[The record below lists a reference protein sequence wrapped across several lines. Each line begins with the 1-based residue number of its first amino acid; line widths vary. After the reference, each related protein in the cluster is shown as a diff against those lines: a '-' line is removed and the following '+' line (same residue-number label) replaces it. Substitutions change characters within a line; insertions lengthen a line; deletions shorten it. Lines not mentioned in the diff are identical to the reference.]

1 MTQFANSPDW
11 LTEVFDTHL
20 EPLVHTASGIPVWRI
35 ADDQSQATI
44 SAQFQ
49 ANAGEYNQRYSASDH
64 FEGLFRQAFERAA
77 VELPAV
83 PRILDL
89 GSGSGAN
96 SVLPCLRLFP
106 GAEVIA
112 TDLSGELLAI
122 LAEHLPTIDAQDRV
136 ACVVMDAMSSHVRPG
151 AFDLV
156 TGVAILHHLLTPR
169 EGVRAAARALRPGGK
184 AIFFE
189 PFDGYGLMAI
199 AYRHILGKA
208 SWPFRR
214 LDKRLADILRGM
226 EQDIAART
234 LPDITSP
241 NFAFMD
247 DKWLFSQEHIAKMAE
262 KCGFSKVE
270 FIPHMDH
277 STMYRDVADVQ
288 IRLAAGSDELKLP
301 VWALEVLDGFDRAI
315 PPMTKRRIMLEGT
328 IVMTKGD

>member
-1 MTQFANSPDW
+1 MSQFANAPDW
-11 LTEVFDTHL
+11 LTEVFDAKL
-20 EPLVHTASGIPVWRI
+20 LPLAYTASGIPVWRI
-35 ADDQSQATI
+35 LDDQSEATI

-49 ANAGEYNQRYSASDH
+49 ANAGEYHQRYAASDH
-64 FEGLFRQAFERAA
+64 FEDLFRKALEQTA

-83 PRILDL
+83 PRMLDL
-89 GSGSGAN
+89 GSGSGVN
-96 SVLPCLRLFP
+96 SVVPCLRLFP

-112 TDLSGELLAI
+112 TDLSGELLSI
-122 LAEHLPTIDAQDRV
+122 LADYLPTIDAQDRV
-136 ACVVMDAMSSHVRPG
+136 ACVVMDAMSSPVRPG

-169 EGVRAAARALRPGGK
+169 EGVSAAARALRPGGK

-199 AYRHILGKA
+199 AYRHILSQA
-208 SWPFRR
+208 RWPFRR
-214 LDKRLADILRGM
+214 LDKRLADILRMM

-277 STMYRDVADVQ
+277 PTMYRDVAEVQ

-301 VWALEVLDGFDRAI
+301 AWALEILDGLDRAI
-315 PPMTKRRIMLEGT
+315 PPMTKRRMMLEGT
-328 IVMTKGD
+328 IVLTKGD